1 MIAARKFSAEL
12 VKNLSLPRLSCA
24 FVQGC
29 KQGGRSLRGSTQIG
43 DVLPLDRVHAVRI
56 LYIGKVDDIK
66 LHLLGN
72 VPQHL
77 VLIEVI
83 ESHLCQGRKLVVI
96 DNERKAFG

>member
-12 VKNLSLPRLSCA
+12 VKNLSLPPP
-24 FVQGC
+24 
-29 KQGGRSLRGSTQIG
+29 STQIG